1 MTGLFLSFT
10 PIHTLR
16 GKAATAAGGRERE
29 RLCGGE
35 RRAPSSAAGR
45 HLPQR
50 SVGVRHKVLGA
61 HAETQ
66 GIPTGC
72 GALGG
77 VTERKDAR

>member
-35 RRAPSSAAGR
+35 W
-45 HLPQR
+45 
-50 SVGVRHKVLGA
+50 
-61 HAETQ
+61 
-66 GIPTGC
+66 
-72 GALGG
+72 
-77 VTERKDAR
+77 ERKDARQGDAERRFRRVGKSLSLRMTAQLSF